1 MPDEAV
7 YGSLPFSEQIEYF
20 SRKLDLPTNGW
31 TDIYTKEHDWAF
43 VVAGANRD
51 DILTGFRQAVDKAIA
66 GGSTLADF
74 RKDFDK
80 IVEATGWQYKGG
92 RNWRSRIIYETNLR
106 QSYNA
111 GREAQIQLEKK
122 FRPYL
127 RYNHNDS
134 AHPRPQHQA
143 WDGLILPVDD
153 PFWSTH
159 MPANG
164 WGCKCSVETL
174 AQRDMDREGLS
185 VSKRPKIEY
194 ETKVVGQR
202 SPQGPRTVR
211 VPKGIDPGFEYAPG
225 RARLISVIPPE
236 KPIGVIGSTNS
247 FGLPNMQGNTAMPS
261 PRAFK
266 GKLLPDDLDNEAY
279 INEFLKGLGISG
291 DEAVVRDP
299 IGERIVVGRS
309 LFEKK
314 SGAPKSN
321 KRDRGRFMPVLA
333 AALLDP
339 DEIWVRIEALG
350 KNKTLRVSRRY
361 VSQFYIEGEEKPL
374 LAVFEREPDGWF
386 GVTTFPGVDQD
397 IKDWRVGVRLYRR
410 KE

>member
-1 MPDEAV
+1 MADEAV

-20 SRKLDLPTNGW
+20 SRKLNLPTNGW

-51 DILTGFRQAVDKAIA
+51 DILTGFRQAVEKAIA

-80 IVEATGWQYKGG
+80 IVEATGWQYNGG
-92 RNWRSRIIYETNLR
+92 RNWRSRVIYETNLR

-174 AQRDMDREGLS
+174 AQRDMEREGLS
-185 VSKRPKIEY
+185 VGKAPPVQWEDRTI
-194 ETKVVGQR
+194 GQR

-225 RARLISVIPPE
+225 RARLISAIPPE
-236 KPIGVIGSTNS
+236 HPAFSGSTGS
-247 FGLPNMQGNTAMPS
+247 FGFPNFLPKDSLPT
-261 PRAFK
+261 PRTMSK
-266 GKLLPDDLDNEAY
+266 DLLLPSGLTEGEY
-279 INEFLKGLGISG
+279 LKHYLGAFGIDG
-291 DEAVVRDP
+291 DEGIYKDVM
-299 IGERIVVGRS
+299 GESIALGMKQ
-309 LFEKK
+309 FETAA
-314 SGAPKSN
+314 GASKLT
-321 KRDRGRFMPVLA
+321 KRDRERFLLLLA
-333 AALLDP
+333 AALKSP
-339 DEIWVRIEALG
+339 DEIWVRLEWH
-350 KNKTLRVSRRY
+350 NKDKKSVIRRRY
-361 VSQFYIEGEEKPL
+361 VAQYLIEGETKPM
-374 LAVFEREPDGWF
+374 LAVFERAKDGWF
-386 GVTTFPGVDQD
+386 GVTTYQSSVDQVNA
-397 IKDWRVGVRLYRR
+397 WRVGIRLYKRP
-410 KE
+410 